1 MIDMAKKKF
10 IKNISNQNSL
20 ENDNLIQL
28 WTEYCNDKSKSNV
41 KEKLLLHYVP
51 LVRIITGRMM
61 ISLPNHISMDDL
73 ISDGLVGLINAIDK
87 FDIEKKVKFET
98 YANIKIRGAILDGL
112 RELDWMPRG
121 LREKS
126 TVLENA
132 TRAAEAKSGRAPTD
146 QEIASE
152 LNITMDDYLSML
164 NDVKVVSL
172 LSLDSTLD
180 YSEGTKRLIDYIE
193 DKNAKKP
200 DEMIERAELRTILVY
215 SIKELKEIE
224 KNVVA
229 LYYYEQ
235 LTLKEIG
242 EVLSVSESR
251 VSQIH
256 TKIIILLRNKIKDY
270 LMK

>member
-1 MIDMAKKKF
+1 MFNRKGANNIADSKLLDEENLVYLWKEYSKDKKK
-10 IKNISNQNSL
+10 
-20 ENDNLIQL
+20 
-28 WTEYCNDKSKSNV
+28 TNV
-41 KEKLLLHYVP
+41 KEKLLLHYIP
-51 LVRIITGRMM
+51 LVRIISGRMM
-61 ISLPNHISMDDL
+61 ISLPNHISMDDI
-73 ISDGLVGLINAIDK
+73 ISDGLVGLINAIDL
-87 FDIEKKVKFET
+87 FELKKEVKFET

-112 RELDWMPRG
+112 RQMDWMPRG
-121 LREKS
+121 LREKN
-126 TVLENA
+126 TILENA
-132 TRAAEAKSGRAPTD
+132 TRSAEVKSGRAPTD
-146 QEIASE
+146 HEIAKE
-152 LNITMDDYLSML
+152 LNVSMDEYLSML

-193 DKNAKKP
+193 DKNANKP
-200 DEMIERAELRTILVY
+200 DEIVERAELRSILVF

-224 KNVVA
+224 KNVIA

-270 LMK
+270 LLK

>member
-1 MIDMAKKKF
+1 MFEKK
-10 IKNISNQNSL
+10 IYNKNISNTKLFDENSL
-20 ENDNLIQL
+20 DSL
-28 WTEYCNDKSKSNV
+28 WNEYSEDKSKVNV

-51 LVRIITGRMM
+51 LVRIIAGRMM

-73 ISDGLVGLINAIDK
+73 VSDGLVGLINGLDL
-87 FDIEKKVKFET
+87 FDLKKEVKFET

-112 RELDWMPRG
+112 RQLDWMPRG
-121 LREKS
+121 LREKN
-126 TVLENA
+126 TILENA
-132 TRAAEAKSGRAPTD
+132 TRAAEIKSGRAPTD
-146 QEIASE
+146 QEIADE
-152 LNITMDDYLSML
+152 LKVSMDEYLSML

-193 DKNAKKP
+193 DKDANKP
-200 DEMIERAELRTILVY
+200 DEIVERAELRSILVF
-215 SIKELKEIE
+215 SIKELKELE
-224 KNVVA
+224 KNVIA

-270 LMK
+270 LLK